1 MAVFNGAGGY
11 DELTTMGKTRIIL
24 ITDGVM
30 DEMVFDPAL
39 YGFEPCEPEDVEV
52 KNKEEAA
59 AVLRELLSGRG
70 PRAMRD
76 MMTVNAAFAIYML
89 EENKSMEECV
99 AKARAG
105 VAEGAGMRVIA

>member
-1 MAVFNGAGGY
+1 
-11 DELTTMGKTRIIL
+11 MGKTRVIL
-24 ITDGVM
+24 ITDRKM
-30 DEMVFDPAL
+30 DEMMFDPAL

-59 AVLRELLSGRG
+59 AVLKELLAGRG

-89 EENKSMEECV
+89 EDDKSMEECV
-99 AKARAG
+99 ELARKG
-105 VAEGAGMRVIA
+105 VAEGAGMRVLA